1 MAEVEGTDGS
11 TFSIPDFAME
21 DTQAKILAA
30 LKKQYKLSDKEIQ
43 SAKNALGNDNKNS
56 KAQIDA
62 LSKMGDDIADAVNKG
77 KGTFF
82 GGLKDTTLGAVSVL
96 STLTKGVG
104 SAVGIMGTLGMAA
117 TAAAV
122 NLTKGFGDEVAGLAA
137 SGAAF
142 GELGESLNTTIPQ
155 LRTMG
160 LTMGEAVNAVENFR
174 VSMTVLGAK
183 GTTDVIKS
191 FQEITN
197 MGSDYGRTISE
208 NIDFLADEIQTRQML
223 GFFQRRSAEAE
234 AASAKELMDN
244 QLAASKLLGKSVDD
258 IAQSVKQLF
267 GRDDFKASFARMGE
281 DAAETL
287 RKTFATFEG
296 AELGDGMME
305 GLAKA
310 FTDPIMLQSEEARQS
325 INALR
330 LIDPS
335 AADEI
340 QRNIEGFRQATAVGD
355 TDAAEKF
362 AREAERLT
370 LQTTASIADMGQQD
384 KRRLE
389 LQGQYNDAL
398 AGTLANQNASKEA
411 FKNYGKEQDI
421 TLNKAART
429 STMFNNIITLLSNSF
444 GTLYTRIQAGIAP
457 ALKTFTD
464 AFGEATDSDSNI
476 AKFQARMGVISDK
489 ISAAFN
495 RIFSDSA
502 DLGGEGGAI
511 GLVSGLLET
520 LANVI
525 DSTSINIID
534 FVDSLTSQE
543 GGTFMEKLSTFVGDM
558 IGDLLAIIGEQIKKI
573 DFMELLFGDSRDEV
587 IENTSQKVDKSR
599 QFIENTTYDQ
609 ATKDT
614 MLAEYLDNTVADIQ
628 DFASNKEFDPT
639 QTLEMIKEA
648 GIKVS
653 ELSGEKLFEI
663 FPDPSELKDAIASV
677 YGKDIESA
685 QSAWKDASKKIADH
699 TQDVTDSTFTG
710 FTKAVGEAIV
720 YGGAIGENSATTT
733 RLNEEATAKMA
744 WESASKTEIIPPQTP
759 PETETTNAEKSADAQ
774 QALDADKKARIIKA
788 ESDKLEKLAD
798 KNSNITASESAQP
811 DQPTPNNI
819 MVDPE
824 SAEPIATGPSSQ
836 DGTKTQEVKPAITTE
851 DNQEN
856 ANKSLED
863 LLFTQIN
870 ILNQIKTNTGRTVAG
885 VRTVAGNT
893 Q

>member
-62 LSKMGDDIADAVNKG
+62 LSKMGDDIAEAVNKG

-744 WESASKTEIIPPQTP
+744 WESASKTEIIQPQTP

>member
-1 MAEVEGTDGS
+1 MADVEGTDGS

-310 FTDPIMLQSEEARQS
+310 FTDPIMLQSEEARKS

-710 FTKAVGEAIV
+710 FTKAVGEAIA
-720 YGGAIGENSATTT
+720 YGGAIGENSATKT

-744 WESASKTEIIPPQTP
+744 WESASKTEIIQPQTP

>member
-1 MAEVEGTDGS
+1 MADVEGTDGS

-310 FTDPIMLQSEEARQS
+310 FTDPIMLQSEEARKS

-525 DSTSINIID
+525 DSTSTNIID

-628 DFASNKEFDPT
+628 DFASDKEFDPT

-663 FPDPSELKDAIASV
+663 FPDPNELKDAIASV

-710 FTKAVGEAIV
+710 FTKAVGEAIA
-720 YGGAIGENSATTT
+720 YGGAIGENSATKT

-744 WESASKTEIIPPQTP
+744 WESASKTEIIQPQTP

>member
-62 LSKMGDDIADAVNKG
+62 LSKMGDDIAEAVNKG

>member
-1 MAEVEGTDGS
+1 MADVEGTDGS

-525 DSTSINIID
+525 DSTSTNIID

-628 DFASNKEFDPT
+628 DFASDKEFDPT

-663 FPDPSELKDAIASV
+663 FPDPNELKDAIASV

-710 FTKAVGEAIV
+710 FTKAVGEAIA
-720 YGGAIGENSATTT
+720 YGGAIGENSATKT

-744 WESASKTEIIPPQTP
+744 WESASKTEIIQPQTP

>member
-1 MAEVEGTDGS
+1 MADVEGTDGS

-310 FTDPIMLQSEEARQS
+310 FTDPIMLQSEEARKS

-525 DSTSINIID
+525 DSTSTNIID

-628 DFASNKEFDPT
+628 DFASDKEFDPT

-663 FPDPSELKDAIASV
+663 FPDPNELKDAIASV